1 MSKISTIIKREYLSR
16 VKKKTFLLTTILL
29 PVIFLGGSVLIGF
42 LTASSKQ
49 DFKLAVVDESKIFEQ
64 KLWDSSKSKVIT
76 YLAVSKLDSI
86 KTNYE
91 AKGYDAVM
99 HIKPLANNRLDTNSI
114 TIYTDGTLG
123 LETTSYLEDRLNSV
137 YQSKLLSDNG
147 MSISA
152 IDSIDAID
160 VKFNTETKDK
170 NSVSTTVASSIAGFC
185 GFLLY
190 LTLFIYG
197 MMVMRGVMEEK
208 TNRIAEVIVSSVKP
222 FELMMGKVIGIGLVG
237 LTQFLIWAVLIG
249 VIGSIFGTMYAV
261 NSISP
266 DQLTQVQGAAKIASK
281 SDAVSGIFSTLSSIN
296 WLKIGGCF
304 IFYFLGGYLLYAS
317 LFAAVGSLVDEDVS
331 DAQGFTTP
339 ITLPIIIAFI
349 IATQAVND
357 PNSGLAVAASIFP
370 LTSPLVMMARL
381 PFNPPVWQIIASMLC
396 LVLAFWGAVWVAGK
410 IYRQGILMYGKKLKW
425 KDVFSFF
432 KMK

>member
-1 MSKISTIIKREYLSR
+1 MSKITTIIKREYLSR
-16 VKKKTFLLTTILL
+16 VKKRTFLLTTILL
-29 PVIFLGGSVLIGF
+29 PLVFLGGSVLIGF
-42 LTASSKQ
+42 ISARTKQ
-49 DFKLAVVDESKIFEQ
+49 NFKLAVIDESKVFEQ
-64 KLWDSSKSKVIT
+64 KLWDSSKSKSIA
-76 YLAVSKLDSI
+76 YLALSELDSVKI
-86 KTNYE
+86 NYE

-99 HIKPLANNRLDTNSI
+99 HIKPLINNRIDTNSI
-114 TIYTDGTLG
+114 TIYTEGTLG

-137 YQSKLLSDNG
+137 YQSKLLSDQG
-147 MSISA
+147 MSTVA
-152 IDSIDAID
+152 IDSIDKID
-160 VKFNTETKDK
+160 VRFNTETKDK
-170 NSVSTTVASSIAGFC
+170 NSVSSTVASSIAGFC

-249 VIGSIFGTMYAV
+249 VVGTIFGTVYVA
-261 NSISP
+261 NTIQP
-266 DQLTQVQGAAKIASK
+266 DQLLQAQEVAQSASK
-281 SDAVSGIFSTLSSIN
+281 NDAMSKMFSTLGSIN

-317 LFAAVGSLVDEDVS
+317 LFAAVGSLVDEDAS

-339 ITLPIIIAFI
+339 ITLPIIVAFVI
-349 IATQAVND
+349 GTQAVND
-357 PNSGLAVAASIFP
+357 PNSGIAVFASIFP
-370 LTSPLVMMARL
+370 LTSPIVMMARL
-381 PFNPPVWQIIASMLC
+381 PFNPPVWQIILSMAC
-396 LVLAFWGAVWVAGK
+396 LLLSFWGAVWVAGK